1 MPLPIQTSSEPE
13 ASVKSLGHHQQTS
26 DKPIAN
32 QEDTRAK
39 MVFWVRF
46 VFRALSWRIRG
57 TFYGYGQRDRGY
69 LGQRTHPGGCAGVT
83 VAVSHRSHGTYCQNA
98 VLGRFVFGAL
108 SSHVRATF
116 YGYGHHDLGFPTLET
131 HSDRCEGLTFPASAT
146 SP

>member
-1 MPLPIQTSSEPE
+1 MPLPIQTSSDPE

-26 DKPIAN
+26 DKPKAN

-46 VFRALSWRIRG
+46 VFRALSSHVRG
-57 TFYGYGQRDRGY
+57 TFYGYG
-69 LGQRTHPGGCAGVT
+69 
-83 VAVSHRSHGTYCQNA
+83 HR
-98 VLGRFVFGAL
+98 
-108 SSHVRATF
+108 
-116 YGYGHHDLGFPTLET
+116 DLGFPTLGT

>member
-1 MPLPIQTSSEPE
+1 MPLPIQTSSDPE
-13 ASVKSLGHHQQTS
+13 VSVKSLGHHQQTS

-46 VFRALSWRIRG
+46 VFRALSWCVRG

-69 LGQRTHPGGCAGVT
+69 LGRQSHPGGCAGVT

-98 VLGRFVFGAL
+98 VLGAFCVTCAVVARPWHFIWIWPSRFGL
-108 SSHVRATF
+108 SNP
-116 YGYGHHDLGFPTLET
+116 GNTL
-131 HSDRCEGLTFPASAT
+131 
-146 SP
+146 